1 MRKPPPRRPGPP
13 GSRPPKAASPSG
25 RGEGKPRGKPPA
37 AREQPRATPRAAAP
51 DSAQHPR
58 SQAPRRSDQDAP
70 EASRPKGR
78 DTGETSRPKGR
89 DRRGMNDPR
98 PNRSA
103 EPPPLP
109 SRFAPRPAAPAEREA
124 TPPGSIWIHGQHAV
138 AAALA
143 NPRRRARR
151 LLLTAEAAA
160 ELAKRVPKP
169 WRCQAEIVDRIRFQ
183 TFLPEDAVHQ
193 GAALLAEPLTPLAL
207 EQAIAKSDGP
217 VLLLDQVTDP
227 RNVGAILRSAAAFG
241 AACVVMQDRNAPPE
255 TGALARAASGALEV
269 VPIAREVNLSRAI
282 VALQRAGFWVLGLA
296 GEGPRTIA
304 EAVPRDR
311 RVALVL
317 GAEDAG
323 LRRLQRETCDE
334 LVRLPMAP
342 GVESLNVA
350 AAAAVALYEV
360 ARDRPAPESL
370 DASEDEEM
378 PA

>member
-1 MRKPPPRRPGPP
+1 MRRPPPRRPGQP
-13 GSRPPKAASPSG
+13 GSRPPKGAPKGPPKAAHSG
-25 RGEGKPRGKPPA
+25 APARAPGGPKRDARPNPAERTPPPA
-37 AREQPRATPRAAAP
+37 AEAESGPRPR
-51 DSAQHPR
+51 
-58 SQAPRRSDQDAP
+58 
-70 EASRPKGR
+70 
-78 DTGETSRPKGR
+78 GR

-98 PNRSA
+98 PNRA
-103 EPPPLP
+103 PEPPPAP
-109 SRFAPRPAAPAEREA
+109 RIAGRAPRPAAPEP

-160 ELAKRVPKP
+160 ELAIRVPKP
-169 WRCQAEIVDRIRFQ
+169 WRCQAEIVDRSRFQ

-193 GAALLAEPLTPLAL
+193 GAAMLAEPLTPLAL

-241 AACVVMQDRNAPPE
+241 AACVVMQDRHAPPE
-255 TGALARAASGALEV
+255 TGALARAASGALEI

-282 VALQRAGFWVLGLA
+282 VTLQKAGFWVLGLA
-296 GEGPRTIA
+296 GEATRSLA

-334 LVRLPMAP
+334 LVKLPIAP
-342 GVESLNVA
+342 GMESLNVSA
-350 AAAAVALYEV
+350 AATVALYEI
-360 ARDRPAPESL
+360 ARGLPEAMAEADDEP
-370 DASEDEEM
+370 DAAEEEM